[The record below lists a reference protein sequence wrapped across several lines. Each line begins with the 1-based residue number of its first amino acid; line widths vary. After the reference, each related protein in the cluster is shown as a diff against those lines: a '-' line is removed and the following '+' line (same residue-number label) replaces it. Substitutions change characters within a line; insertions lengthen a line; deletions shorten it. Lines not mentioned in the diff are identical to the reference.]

1 MSFLFPFRRMY
12 FDIVIIWIGISV
24 LQMVQT
30 NAFVIS
36 SPVSKLPITRPF
48 DTRAEQMQYY
58 VLQPRKHP
66 VISCSE
72 RSNVCMR
79 IFDGHDKEE
88 KSFLRSWKN
97 TQVSLSATI
106 VTILFITWTS
116 LAFINCPVASAN
128 SDNYIMHE
136 KKLIIPPTS
145 IETKSKPKNAYWNT
159 IADPNSSKADIQ
171 HMNEKLF
178 DQVVGNINTLY
189 YDNSGG
195 SDFYPKDFYDRWKVL
210 KAYAYHGIEGV
221 IDLGMYIMYDISH
234 FDIRRE

>member
-1 MSFLFPFRRMY
+1 MY
-12 FDIVIIWIGISV
+12 FIIFIIWIDISV

-36 SPVSKLPITRPF
+36 SPVSKLPITMPF
-48 DTRAEQMQYY
+48 YTRAEQMQYY
-58 VLQPRKHP
+58 VLQPRKHA
-66 VISCSE
+66 VISCSK
-72 RSNVCMR
+72 RSHVYMR
-79 IFDGHDKEE
+79 IFDGDDKEE
-88 KSFLRSWKN
+88 RVFLRSWKN
-97 TQVSLSATI
+97 TKLSLSATL

-116 LAFINCPVASAN
+116 FTFITCPVASAN
-128 SDNYIMHE
+128 SDAYSTHE
-136 KKLIIPPTS
+136 KKPVIPPTS
-145 IETKSKPKNAYWNT
+145 IEIKSKPKNAYWNT

-195 SDFYPKDFYDRWKVL
+195 ADFYPKDFYDRWKVL

-221 IDLGMYIMYDISH
+221 IDLGMFITYDISH
-234 FDIRRE
+234 YDTCEEN